1 MLRLTQGLDNALAL
15 SSQGSIN
22 GPANWL
28 ICDLDLNIV
37 HLSAMVSPHLQYP
50 ESDLVGRMVPDL
62 VHRLW
67 VALLLK
73 VGSSPI

>member
-1 MLRLTQGLDNALAL
+1 MLRLTKGLDNALTL
-15 SSQGSIN
+15 SSQGTIN

-50 ESDLVGRMVPDL
+50 ESDLVGRTVPDL
-62 VHRLW
+62 VHRSW
-67 VALLLK
+67 VALLLTFN
-73 VGSSPI
+73 SSRI